1 MDKVEAEA
9 SAFADQGLTLVTTY
23 GLKVVGAIAILV
35 IGICVA
41 GWAARATNRALDRLD
56 RIDLTLR
63 RFFASAARYLILVL
77 TGLVVLSQFGVQTAS
92 LITLLGAAALA
103 IGLALQGTLSSV
115 AAGVMLL
122 LFRPVRVGDYVEVA
136 GHSGTVRAVTLFV
149 TELDTSDNIHVVIPN
164 AQVWGAAVKNYSY
177 NDTRRCDLV
186 IGVAYEADIDSAMAV
201 INGVI
206 AADDRAMGEPE
217 PLVAVTALGDSA
229 VEITVRVWS
238 QASDLWSMR
247 LDLIRNIKL
256 ALDAAGISIPYPQ
269 RTVHLVKDD

>member
-1 MDKVEAEA
+1 M
-9 SAFADQGLTLVTTY
+9 
-23 GLKVVGAIAILV
+23 
-35 IGICVA
+35 
-41 GWAARATNRALDRLD
+41 
-56 RIDLTLR
+56 
-63 RFFASAARYLILVL
+63 L
-77 TGLVVLSQFGVQTAS
+77 TGLTVLSQFGVQTAS
-92 LITLLGAAALA
+92 LITVLAAGGLA
-103 IGLALQGTLSSV
+103 IGLALQGTLASV

-136 GHSGTVRAVTLFV
+136 GYSGTVRAVTLFL
-149 TELDTSDNIHVVIPN
+149 TELTTSDNVHIVIPN
-164 AQVWGAAVKNYSY
+164 AQVWGAAVKNYIY
-177 NDTRRCDLV
+177 HDTRRCDLV
-186 IGVAYEADIDSAMAV
+186 IGVAYEADIDSAMVV

-229 VEITVRVWS
+229 VDITVRVWS

-269 RTVHLVKDD
+269 RTVHLVKHD